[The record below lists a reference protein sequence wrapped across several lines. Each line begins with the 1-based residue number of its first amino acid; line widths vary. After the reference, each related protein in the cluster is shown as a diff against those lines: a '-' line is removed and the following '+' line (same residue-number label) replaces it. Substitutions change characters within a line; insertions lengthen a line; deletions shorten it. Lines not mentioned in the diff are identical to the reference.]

1 MGHPPTPRT
10 DALFGVFLQDIRE
23 IRQRHPKSFGNKY
36 LRFDYTEKSEDG
48 YCLFIK
54 PDNIPK
60 AVKREIMQAFD
71 RRLNQDLLPVSRGSK
86 RKLKEVNL

>member
-1 MGHPPTPRT
+1 MGHSPTPRM

-36 LRFDYTEKSEDG
+36 FRFDYTEKSEDG

-60 AVKREIMQAFD
+60 DVKREIMQAFD
-71 RRLNQDLLPVSRGSK
+71 RRLNEDLLPAGRARK
-86 RKLKEVNL
+86 RKLKGVNF